1 MAGGIT
7 QESIFSDG
15 NQLPGY
21 TQGAQNASPLSPVNR
36 QPTSTNYLYQ
46 TFYKFQMRRLP
57 KVNYF
62 MQKVSLPDF
71 ASGGPIEHPT
81 RFVSVKHP
89 SKNVSF
95 DNLTIEFLVDENLE
109 NWRELYDWMR
119 SIYLVDDYKKFEPET
134 STHFTEGSIM
144 LLNSAMNVNKEIR
157 FHNLLPISLSG
168 IDFDS
173 TDTDL
178 SPRIATATFAFD
190 FYEFL

>member
-1 MAGGIT
+1 MAGST
-7 QESIFSDG
+7 QESPFNNG

-21 TQGAQNASPLSPVNR
+21 TQGAQNANPLSPINR
-36 QPTSTNYLYQ
+36 HPTSTNYLYQ

-71 ASGGPIEHPT
+71 ASGGPIEQPT

-89 SKNVSF
+89 SRNVSF
-95 DNLTIEFLVDENLE
+95 DNLSIEFLVDENLE

-119 SIYLVDDYKKFEPET
+119 TIYLVDDYRKFESET
-134 STHFTEGSIM
+134 STHFTEGSIL

>member
-7 QESIFSDG
+7 QESIFNDG

-21 TQGAQNASPLSPVNR
+21 TQGAQNASPLSPINR

-71 ASGGPIEHPT
+71 ASGGPIEQPT

-89 SKNVSF
+89 SRNVSF
-95 DNLTIEFLVDENLE
+95 DNLSIEFLVNENLE

-119 SIYLVDDYKKFEPET
+119 TIYLVDDYRKFESET
-134 STHFTEGSIM
+134 STHFTEGSIL

>member
-1 MAGGIT
+1 MAIGLT
-7 QESIFSDG
+7 QESPFNNG

-21 TQGAQNASPLSPVNR
+21 TQGAQNASPLSPINR

-71 ASGGPIEHPT
+71 ASGGPIEQPT

-95 DNLTIEFLVDENLE
+95 DNLTVEFLVDENLE

-119 SIYLVDDYKKFEPET
+119 TIYLVDDYKNFESET
-134 STHFTEGSIM
+134 STHFTEGSIL

-178 SPRIATATFAFD
+178 TPRVATATFAFD

>member
-1 MAGGIT
+1 MNTAIYPGTFDPIT
-7 QESIFSDG
+7 HGHIDVIKKSLNVFDRLIVATTDNINKNYHFSIEDRISIINDSLFKDLRFSK
-15 NQLPGY
+15 Q
-21 TQGAQNASPLSPVNR
+21 
-36 QPTSTNYLYQ
+36 
-46 TFYKFQMRRLP
+46 KI
-57 KVNYF
+57 KV
-62 MQKVSLPDF
+62 
-71 ASGGPIEHPT
+71 
-81 RFVSVKHP
+81 
-89 SKNVSF
+89 VSF

-119 SIYLVDDYKKFEPET
+119 TIYLVDDYKNFESET
-134 STHFTEGSIM
+134 STHFTEGSIL

-178 SPRIATATFAFD
+178 SPRSATATFDFD

>member
-1 MAGGIT
+1 MAIGLT
-7 QESIFSDG
+7 QESIFNNG

-36 QPTSTNYLYQ
+36 QPSTTNYLYQ

-71 ASGGPIEHPT
+71 ASGGPIEQPT
-81 RFVSVKHP
+81 RFVPVKHP
-89 SKNVSF
+89 SRNVSF

-119 SIYLVDDYKKFEPET
+119 TIYLVDDYKKFEPET
-134 STHFTEGSIM
+134 STHFTEGSIL

>member
-1 MAGGIT
+1 MAGST
-7 QESIFSDG
+7 QESPFNIG

-21 TQGAQNASPLSPVNR
+21 TQGAQIASPLSPINR

-71 ASGGPIEHPT
+71 ASGGPIEQPT

-89 SKNVSF
+89 SRNVSF
-95 DNLTIEFLVDENLE
+95 DNLSIEFLVDENLE

-119 SIYLVDDYKKFEPET
+119 TIYLVDDYRKFESET
-134 STHFTEGSIM
+134 STHFTEGSIL

>member
-1 MAGGIT
+1 MAGST
-7 QESIFSDG
+7 QESPFNNG

-21 TQGAQNASPLSPVNR
+21 TQGAQNANPLSPINR

-71 ASGGPIEHPT
+71 ASGGPIEQPT

-89 SKNVSF
+89 SRNVSF
-95 DNLTIEFLVDENLE
+95 DNLSIEFLVDENLE

-119 SIYLVDDYKKFEPET
+119 TIYLVDDYRKFESET
-134 STHFTEGSIM
+134 STHFTEGSIL

>member
-1 MAGGIT
+1 MAGST
-7 QESIFSDG
+7 QESPFNNG

-21 TQGAQNASPLSPVNR
+21 TQGAQNANPLSPINR
-36 QPTSTNYLYQ
+36 QTTSTNYLYQ

-71 ASGGPIEHPT
+71 ASGGPIEQPT

-89 SKNVSF
+89 SRNVSF
-95 DNLTIEFLVDENLE
+95 DNLSIEFLVDENLE

-119 SIYLVDDYKKFEPET
+119 TIYLVDDYRKFESET
-134 STHFTEGSIM
+134 STHFTEGSIL

>member
-1 MAGGIT
+1 MAIGLT
-7 QESIFSDG
+7 QSSPFNDG

-62 MQKVSLPDF
+62 MQKVSLPNF
-71 ASGGPIEHPT
+71 ASGGPIEQPT
-81 RFVSVKHP
+81 RFVPVKHP
-89 SKNVSF
+89 NKNVTF
-95 DNLTIEFLVDENLE
+95 DNLSIEFLVDENLE

-119 SIYLVDDYKKFEPET
+119 TIYLVDDYKKFEPEI
-134 STHFTEGSIM
+134 STHFTEGSIL

-168 IDFDS
+168 IEFDS